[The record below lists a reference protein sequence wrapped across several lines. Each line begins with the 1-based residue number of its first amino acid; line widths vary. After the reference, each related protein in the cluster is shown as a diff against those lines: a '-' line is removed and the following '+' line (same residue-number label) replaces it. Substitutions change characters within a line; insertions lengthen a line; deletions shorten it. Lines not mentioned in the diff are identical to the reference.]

1 MVKSRKVHK
10 LEVEPD
16 FSFVLIGV
24 SSHESDYKLIWA
36 LNSKLELKLA
46 RGANLVIPDTK
57 TELNQEF
64 SCYYGQSKEGN
75 FQIHLLS
82 NKSENGFLIPELGNI
97 DYFLKLT
104 GEVYDLH
111 KKKILDGLKET
122 GLVLAT
128 FLIQPDTLKSKS
140 RLVF

>member
-16 FSFVLIGV
+16 FSFILIGI
-24 SSHESDYKLIWA
+24 SSHESDYKLIWS
-36 LNSKLELKLA
+36 LNSKLELNLS
-46 RGANLVIPDTK
+46 RGPNLVFADPK
-57 TELNQEF
+57 SEQNQEF
-64 SCYYGQSKEGN
+64 SCYYGESKEGD

>member
-1 MVKSRKVHK
+1 MAKNRKVHR

-16 FSFVLIGV
+16 YSFILIGI

-36 LNSKLELKLA
+36 INAKLELKLS
-46 RGANLVIPDTK
+46 RIPNLVIADSK
-57 TELNQEF
+57 TGLNQEF
-64 SCYYGQSKEGN
+64 SYYSGESNEGDY
-75 FQIHLLS
+75 QIHFLS
-82 NKSENGFLIPELGNI
+82 NKCESGFLIPELGNI

-104 GEVYDLH
+104 GEIYDQH
-111 KKKILDGLKET
+111 KKTILEGLKDT

-128 FLIQPDTLKSKS
+128 FLIQPESLKSKG

>member
-1 MVKSRKVHK
+1 MAKSRKVHK

-16 FSFVLIGV
+16 FSFILIGI

-36 LNSKLELKLA
+36 INSKLDLKLS
-46 RGANLVIPDTK
+46 RIPSLVITDPK
-57 TELNQEF
+57 TGLNQEF
-64 SCYYGQSKEGN
+64 SYYSGESKEGD
-75 FQIHLLS
+75 FQIHFLA
-82 NKSENGFLIPELGNI
+82 NKCESGFLIPELANI

-104 GEVYDLH
+104 GEIYELH
-111 KKKILDGLKET
+111 KQTILDGLKDT

-128 FLIQPDTLKSKS
+128 FQIQPETLKSKG